1 MPNYFKSSITTTT
14 SSLNL
19 IDNAGIYSDP
29 FLQANAGIG
38 TGGGSG
44 SGSGCCVC
52 PSQTTFLS
60 TLADKLKAMV
70 ISLQA
75 QFTELQNKVV
85 TYGEGAVLAG
95 IASSA
100 QVGVRIQYVVYVQ
113 RYGPPV
119 NGIFDQELL
128 DEIIREYNIPIV

>member
-1 MPNYFKSSITTTT
+1 MPNYFKSSIITTTG
-14 SSLNL
+14 SLNL

-29 FLQANAGIG
+29 FLQSNTGIG
-38 TGGGSG
+38 TGASTGN
-44 SGSGCCVC
+44 GSGCCVC

-75 QFTELQNKVV
+75 QFEQLQNRVA
-85 TYGEGAVLAG
+85 TRGEGAILAG

-100 QVGVRIQYVVYVQ
+100 QVNVRVQYVIYIQ

-119 NGIFDQELL
+119 NGVFDQELL
-128 DEIIREYNIPIV
+128 DEIIREYNIPII